1 MSITD
6 PVATD
11 GTLVHIVVRDGDGL
25 PEHWV
30 FGTNSTTNPAA
41 PMAVNVYASEAA
53 PDFDIVMSNP
63 ALATFVAV
71 GSPGADVID
80 ASGGAGQ
87 SSPHLR
93 PISILG
99 LGGADALT
107 GGGADDTIDGGPGD
121 DAIDGGPGVDMAD
134 YVELRAPG
142 LHRPRGDRT
151 PGRRLDGARHAH
163 LDRVPPWRG
172 GGRPPARDGCEGD
185 ARRRPGGPSRP
196 GAIVAL
202 ARALGRLDAAPVH
215 RRRHRRRPDADHGGH
230 AYPTTRADPATT
242 PSPEPPGTTPS
253 ATTPAT
259 T

>member
-41 PMAVNVYASEAA
+41 PMAVNVNASEAA

-121 DAIDGGPGVDMAD
+121 NAIDGGPGFDMAD
-134 YVELRAPG
+134 YVDSVLPVSIDLAATGPQDGGSMGRDTLTSIESLRGGEAGDLLRGTAAKETLAGGPAVTPCW
-142 LHRPRGDRT
+142 PRAGTTSCSRATGDRT
-151 PGRRLDGARHAH
+151 P
-163 LDRVPPWRG
+163 
-172 GGRPPARDGCEGD
+172 
-185 ARRRPGGPSRP
+185 
-196 GAIVAL
+196 
-202 ARALGRLDAAPVH
+202 
-215 RRRHRRRPDADHGGH
+215 
-230 AYPTTRADPATT
+230 
-242 PSPEPPGTTPS
+242 
-253 ATTPAT
+253 
-259 T
+259 

>member
-41 PMAVNVYASEAA
+41 PMAVNVNASEAA

-121 DAIDGGPGVDMAD
+121 NAIDGGPGFDMAD
-134 YVELRAPG
+134 YVDSVLPVSIDLAATGPQDG
-142 LHRPRGDRT
+142 GSM
-151 PGRRLDGARHAH
+151 GRDTLD

-172 GGRPPARDGCEGD
+172 GGRPPARDGCERRPSPA
-185 ARRRPGGPSRP
+185 ARR
-196 GAIVAL
+196 
-202 ARALGRLDAAPVH
+202 
-215 RRRHRRRPDADHGGH
+215 
-230 AYPTTRADPATT
+230 
-242 PSPEPPGTTPS
+242 
-253 ATTPAT
+253 
-259 T
+259 